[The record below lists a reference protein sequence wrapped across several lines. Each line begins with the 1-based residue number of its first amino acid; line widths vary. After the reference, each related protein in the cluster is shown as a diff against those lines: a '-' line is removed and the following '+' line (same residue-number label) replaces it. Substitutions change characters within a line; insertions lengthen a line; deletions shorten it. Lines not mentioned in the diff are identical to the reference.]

1 MPLSVAQ
8 PLLEK
13 SLDDAFKKS
22 RSNFKDNSKIAF
34 KNAMIKFKDESANAV
49 KDGKVSGE
57 TGVFENAVEAAS
69 TVFMNE
75 MDNAY
80 GEIFQNLG
88 KLIATEVDKYIKQ
101 ATIIVQPGQV
111 VVTAGTPAAQT
122 GSTTTPSAPALIT

>member
-1 MPLSVAQ
+1 MPLSVAK
-8 PLLEK
+8 PLFET
-13 SLDDAFKKS
+13 SLDGSFKES
-22 RSNFKDNSKIAF
+22 RNKFKNQSKIAF
-34 KNAMIKFKDESANAV
+34 KNAMIKFKEESAKAV

-57 TGVFENAVEAAS
+57 TGVFDAALEAAS

-75 MDNAY
+75 MDKAY
-80 GEIFQNLG
+80 GDTFESLG
-88 KLIATEVDKYIKQ
+88 KKIASEVDKYVKQ